1 MCCDFVCFVLPSVI
15 FNDCDILPLI
25 TYNKYKSCLYIHIWK
40 IFFLS
45 LFVNLQK
52 QFGSVIMRRESE
64 NWSAYRQLRD
74 ELLNSIR
81 DQEVDITGLKAEFA
95 ARGGRKVLSRRRLE
109 AIRSMSQMIE
119 ECEHHLLISPDK
131 RGIKYFKKLVEF
143 VKCRSSQLIR

>member
-1 MCCDFVCFVLPSVI
+1 
-15 FNDCDILPLI
+15 
-25 TYNKYKSCLYIHIWK
+25 
-40 IFFLS
+40 
-45 LFVNLQK
+45 
-52 QFGSVIMRRESE
+52 MRRESE

-95 ARGGRKVLSRRRLE
+95 ARGGRKVISRRRLE
-109 AIRSMSQMIE
+109 AIRSMSQMIK

-131 RGIKYFKKLVEF
+131 RGIEYFKKLVEF

>member
-1 MCCDFVCFVLPSVI
+1 MI

-25 TYNKYKSCLYIHIWK
+25 TYTTNTNLASVWK

-45 LFVNLQK
+45 LSFVNLQK
-52 QFGSVIMRRESE
+52 LFESVIMRRESE

-95 ARGGRKVLSRRRLE
+95 ARGGRKVISRRRLE
-109 AIRSMSQMIE
+109 AIRSMSQMIK

-131 RGIKYFKKLVEF
+131 RGIEYFKKLVEF